1 MNNLEAR
8 LADLAGAL
16 DVDSVGLVDSIVVRI
31 DQLAVERR
39 AHRRLQMVAA
49 LLLIVATAIAV
60 HPDSRRVVARWF
72 GLDLV
77 QIERDADL
85 ELSPAPETFEF
96 PGLGESE
103 IIDLDGRQVL
113 MSAIGG
119 RIDGRVLQKTLGSST
134 SIVEV
139 DVGGHLGLWIS
150 GAPHQLAYES
160 SDGGITVERIAG
172 NTLLWEVDGVLY
184 RLEGF
189 DNLEDAL
196 NFAGTRMPRAVSD

>member
-16 DVDSVGLVDSIVVRI
+16 NVDSVGLADSIEVRI
-31 DQLAVERR
+31 NQLSVERR

-49 LLLIVATAIAV
+49 FLLIVATAIAL

-77 QIERDADL
+77 RIERDADL
-85 ELSPAPETFEF
+85 RLSPAPETFDL
-96 PGLGESE
+96 PGPGESE
-103 IIDLDGRQVL
+103 IIYFGGRQVL
-113 MSAIGG
+113 MSAIAG
-119 RIDGRVLQKTLGSST
+119 RINGPVLQKTLGSNT

-150 GAPHQLAYES
+150 GAPHELAYES
-160 SDGGITVERIAG
+160 SDGVFAVERIAR

>member
-16 DVDSVGLVDSIVVRI
+16 NVDSVGLVDSIVVRI
-31 DQLAVERR
+31 DQLSVERR

-49 LLLIVATAIAV
+49 FLLIVATAIAL

-77 QIERDADL
+77 GIERDADL
-85 ELSPAPETFEF
+85 ELSPAPETFDL
-96 PGLGESE
+96 PGLGESV

-113 MSAIGG
+113 MSAIAG
-119 RIDGRVLQKTLGSST
+119 RIDGPVLQKTLGSST

-150 GAPHQLAYES
+150 GAPHELVYES
-160 SDGGITVERIAG
+160 SDGVIVVERIAG
-172 NTLLWEVDGVLY
+172 DTLLWEVDEVLY

>member
-16 DVDSVGLVDSIVVRI
+16 NVDSVGLVDSIVVRI
-31 DQLAVERR
+31 DQLPVERR
-39 AHRRLQMVAA
+39 ARRRLQMVAA
-49 LLLIVATAIAV
+49 FLLIVATAIAL

-77 QIERDADL
+77 RIERDADL
-85 ELSPAPETFEF
+85 ELSPAPETFVL
-96 PGLGESE
+96 PGPGESE
-103 IIDLDGRQVL
+103 VIDLDGRQVL
-113 MSAIGG
+113 MSAIAG
-119 RIDGRVLQKTLGSST
+119 RIDGPVLQKTLGSST

-139 DVGGHLGLWIS
+139 EVGGHMGLWIS
-150 GAPHQLAYES
+150 GAPHELLYES
-160 SDGGITVERIAG
+160 SDGVVTVERIAG
-172 NTLLWEVDGVLY
+172 NTLLWEVDEVLY

-196 NFAGTRMPRAVSD
+196 NFAGTRMPTAVSD

>member
-16 DVDSVGLVDSIVVRI
+16 NVDSVGLVDSIVVRI
-31 DQLAVERR
+31 DQLSVERR

-49 LLLIVATAIAV
+49 LLLIVATAIAL

-77 QIERDADL
+77 RIERDADL
-85 ELSPAPETFEF
+85 ELSPAPETFEL
-96 PGLGESE
+96 PGPGESE

-113 MSAIGG
+113 MSAIAG
-119 RIDGRVLQKTLGSST
+119 RIDGPMLQKTLGSST

-150 GAPHQLAYES
+150 GAPHELAYES
-160 SDGGITVERIAG
+160 SDGVIMVERIAG
-172 NTLLWEVDGVLY
+172 NTLLWEVDEVLY

>member
-16 DVDSVGLVDSIVVRI
+16 NVDSVGLVDSIVVRI
-31 DQLAVERR
+31 DQLPVERR
-39 AHRRLQMVAA
+39 ARRRLQMVAA
-49 LLLIVATAIAV
+49 FLLIVATAIAL

-77 QIERDADL
+77 RIERDADL
-85 ELSPAPETFEF
+85 ELSPAPETFVL
-96 PGLGESE
+96 PGPGESE
-103 IIDLDGRQVL
+103 VIDLDGRQVL
-113 MSAIGG
+113 MSAIAG
-119 RIDGRVLQKTLGSST
+119 RIDGPVLQKTLGSST

-139 DVGGHLGLWIS
+139 EVGGHMGLWIS
-150 GAPHQLAYES
+150 GAPHELLYES
-160 SDGGITVERIAG
+160 SDGVVTVERIAG

-196 NFAGTRMPRAVSD
+196 NFAGTRMPTAVSD